1 MKSSRLLLAAFGAA
15 LVLSGCSKMKDAA
28 GGKIPGG
35 GLPSGKVDPNECK
48 GYDSSDAG
56 RKLKAFLTATQEID
70 KVTTEAQ
77 VTIKGGCT
85 DMGKALGMSDADLG
99 GETNDVCA
107 KVISTIQGNLKVG
120 LKAGAKLKIVAEPA
134 VCKADL
140 DVQAKAAA
148 ECEGKAD
155 VGPGGANASSQCR
168 ASGSIKVAAEVKCD
182 PPKFS
187 VEADA
192 KIVAD
197 KPKIDA
203 TIAALKAGMPKILE
217 IKGKIEPIKTAAEQ
231 WVVSVK
237 ELKDAG
243 AKATEAFKD
252 QALCLGG
259 QIAAAADM
267 VGHVQANVSVSV
279 SVSASASGS
288 VGG

>member
-15 LVLSGCSKMKDAA
+15 LVVSGCSKIKDTA
-28 GGKIPGG
+28 GGKMPGG

-48 GYDSSDAG
+48 GLDASDAG
-56 RKLKAFLTATQEID
+56 KKLKAFLAATQEVE
-70 KVTTEAQ
+70 KVTTEAS
-77 VTIKGGCT
+77 VTIKAGCV
-85 DMGKALGMSDADLG
+85 DMGKGLGLAEGDLG

-120 LKAGAKLKIVAEPA
+120 LKAGAKLKVVAEPA

-140 DVQAKAAA
+140 DMQAKAAA

-155 VGPGGANASSQCR
+155 VGPGGSNASSQCR
-168 ASGSIKVAAEVKCD
+168 ASGSIKVAAELKCE

-187 VEADA
+187 VEVDA
-192 KIVAD
+192 KLVAD

-203 TIAALKAGMPKILE
+203 TISALKVGMPKILE
-217 IKGKIEPIKTAAEQ
+217 IKGHIGPIKEAVAQ

-252 QALCLGG
+252 QAICVGG

-267 VGHVQANVSVSV
+267 VGHVEANVSVSV

>member
-15 LVLSGCSKMKDAA
+15 LVLSGCSKVKDAA

-35 GLPSGKVDPNECK
+35 GLPSGKVDPNECS
-48 GYDSSDAG
+48 GLSGSDAG
-56 RKLKAFLTATQEID
+56 RKLKAFLTATQELE
-70 KVTTEAQ
+70 KVTTDASVE
-77 VTIKGGCT
+77 IKTGCV
-85 DMGKALGMSDADLG
+85 DMGKDLGMAEGDLG

-107 KVISTIQGNLKVG
+107 KVLSSIQANLKAG
-120 LKAGAKLKIVAEPA
+120 LKGGAKLKVVAEPA

-140 DVQAKAAA
+140 DMQAKAAA

-168 ASGSIKVAAEVKCD
+168 ASGSIKVAAELKCE
-182 PPKFS
+182 PPKFT

-192 KIVAD
+192 KLVVD
-197 KPKIDA
+197 KPKIDV
-203 TIAALKAGMPKILE
+203 TLKALRNGMPKILE
-217 IKGKIEPIKTAAEQ
+217 IKGKIGPIKEAAAQ
-231 WVVSVK
+231 WAVSVK

-243 AKATEAFKD
+243 AQATQAFKD
-252 QALCLGG
+252 QAICVGG
-259 QIAAAADM
+259 QISAAFGM
-267 VGHVQANVSVSV
+267 VGHIEANVSVSV